1 MSHSIKWPD
10 PIAARRV
17 EIEGATAY
25 AIAGLLASFLS
36 FIENIFISIFY
47 SLLIFFNN
55 NICF

>member
-25 AIAGLLASFLS
+25 AIAGLLASLS
-36 FIENIFISIFY
+36 FIKKNTS
-47 SLLIFFNN
+47 
-55 NICF
+55 

>member
-36 FIENIFISIFY
+36 FIETKHFLKKII
-47 SLLIFFNN
+47 
-55 NICF
+55 

>member
-36 FIENIFISIFY
+36 FITKKHF
-47 SLLIFFNN
+47 LKN
-55 NICF
+55 NINYIF